1 MIILNRDDVRRALPM
16 AEAIEAMKRA
26 YAALSA
32 GRAEVPLRAQLSIA
46 PHSATGLFM
55 PAFVQDDG
63 GDGLAV
69 KVVTIYPGNPDL
81 GLPLLHA
88 VVLVLD
94 AENGRPQA
102 VLEGGSLTA
111 IRTGAA
117 AGAATSLLAR
127 PDSRVA
133 AIFGAG
139 VQARTQLEA
148 ICTASNI
155 ETVWVYDPEAER
167 AGRFV
172 HEMAGEGPIPADVRA
187 ALSPRQ
193 AVADADIICTATTSA
208 SPVFADLDLK
218 PGVHINGVGSYT
230 PAMREIPAET
240 VQRALV
246 VVDSR
251 EACLEEAGDIIQP
264 IAAGLISSGHIHAEL
279 GEIVLGRRHG
289 RTSPAQVTFF
299 KSVGVAVQDVMA
311 AQLALKRAHESGLG
325 QKVDW

>member
-1 MIILNRDDVRRALPM
+1 MIILNRADVRRALPM

-26 YAALSA
+26 YAALSS
-32 GRAEVPLRAQLSIA
+32 GRAEVPLRAQLSIN
-46 PHSATGLFM
+46 PYSATGLVM

-69 KVVTIYPGNPDL
+69 KVVTIHPGNL
-81 GLPLLHA
+81 EIGLPLLHA

-94 AENGRPQA
+94 AANGRPLA

-139 VQARTQLEA
+139 VQSRTQLEA
-148 ICTASNI
+148 ICTVSPI
-155 ETVWVYDPEAER
+155 ETVWVYDLDQER
-167 AGRFV
+167 VNRFIE
-172 HEMAGEGPIPADVRA
+172 EMAGKAPIPADVRV
-187 ALSPRQ
+187 ALTPGQ
-193 AVADADIICTATTSA
+193 AVAEADIVCTATTST
-208 SPVFADLDLK
+208 SPVFADADLK

-230 PAMREIPAET
+230 PAMREIPPET
-240 VQRALV
+240 VRRALLI
-246 VVDSR
+246 VDSR
-251 EACLEEAGDIIQP
+251 EAAMEEAGDIIQP
-264 IAAGLISSGHIHAEL
+264 ISAGLFSVDHMYAEL
-279 GEIVLGRRHG
+279 GEIVLGQRTG
-289 RTSPAQVTFF
+289 RTSPDQVTFF

-311 AQLALKRAHESGLG
+311 AQVALKRARDLGLG
-325 QKVDW
+325 QQVEW